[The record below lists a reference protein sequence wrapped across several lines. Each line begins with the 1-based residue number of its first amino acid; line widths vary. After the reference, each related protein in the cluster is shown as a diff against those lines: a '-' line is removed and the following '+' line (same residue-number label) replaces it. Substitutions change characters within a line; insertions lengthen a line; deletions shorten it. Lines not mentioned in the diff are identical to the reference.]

1 MKSFCAICVSA
12 CFAFMALADQEYDIA
27 RQALRDGIW
36 SVARDHALHSNM
48 PEGRLLV
55 LESYAHESRWQ
66 DVLSTLE
73 SWGFPEG
80 EAFLCYRAKAL
91 AMTGDGQAARKL
103 LADAKFADKSLTRLA
118 ARINAEILIKSG
130 NYAEALKALDDDG
143 VPDAD
148 SMMLKAEALAGMGEK
163 KDAAAIWREIVA
175 STNAADEAVAAAAS
189 NLGEVEPLRAA
200 YAKMNLAALRR
211 SVGIRLG
218 IALLREKATFNEGS
232 RLIQSIVRDA
242 PDADGAKEG
251 LMALADGLL
260 DRKAWSAAA
269 DVYEEILE
277 TWPSM
282 AKDAA
287 FQEGRGWAFSE
298 LGRLDEAFDA
308 FDRAFELAQDD
319 ASKSMALVKAG
330 DVLAA
335 LGRGDEAMSRYRKV
349 REEFPKTLAAER
361 IAGLVRL
368 HELEEKGRAQYGEYR
383 FADALKTFQQVADES
398 PSRRSKMRF
407 YIVMCL
413 YGQGLDEEAAAQAKS
428 LAEDNTVETPL
439 RAEAELWL
447 AKYAYN
453 RSRWQDA
460 AFGFLTYADL
470 VPKSSF
476 APAAVV
482 WGARA
487 YFADNDFTHAIS
499 TATRLADMQADQAT
513 LAAGLLVQGESL
525 IELAR
530 FDEAVLVLE
539 RAALAAGMLPD
550 ERFRAQLLKADA
562 LFAMGADNS
571 VRYIA
576 ALDAYR
582 TLFLGADMDP
592 TQKISLAFKI
602 GKTLERL
609 KRTEEAI
616 DQYYTQVVLAYC
628 NGRQKGVA
636 YGDSAHADFSRAA
649 FRLAEEYE
657 SRGQDE
663 QAVNILS
670 LVVACEVP
678 SADEASRR
686 INRIRKKGK
695 FL

>member
-1 MKSFCAICVSA
+1 MKIFCAICISAAFAVS
-12 CFAFMALADQEYDIA
+12 ALADQEYDIA

-36 SVARDHALHSNM
+36 AVARDHALHSDV
-48 PEGRLLV
+48 PEGKLVV
-55 LESYAHESRWQ
+55 LESYARESRWQ

-80 EAFLCYRAKAL
+80 ESFLCYRAKAL
-91 AMTGDGQAARKL
+91 AMTGKGQAAREL
-103 LADAKFADKSLTRLA
+103 LDGVKFQDEGLTRMA
-118 ARINAEILIKSG
+118 ARISAGILIESG
-130 NYAEALKALDDDG
+130 EYSEALKMLDDDG
-143 VPDAD
+143 MDDVD
-148 SMMLKAEALAGMGEK
+148 SMMLKAEALAAIGEK
-163 KDAAAIWREIVA
+163 NDAGAIWREIIA
-175 STNAADEAVAAAAS
+175 ATNATDEAIASAAS
-189 NLGEVEPLRAA
+189 NLGEIEPLRKA
-200 YAKMNLAALRR
+200 YSKINSAALRR

-218 IALLREKATFNEGS
+218 IALLRDKATFDEGS
-232 RLIQSIVRDA
+232 KLIRSIVRDA
-242 PDADGAKEG
+242 PDAEGAKEG
-251 LMALADGLL
+251 FMSLADGLL
-260 DRKAWSAAA
+260 DRKSWSSAAELY
-269 DVYEEILE
+269 DDILE
-277 TWPSM
+277 TWPDM
-282 AKDAA
+282 AKNAA

-298 LGRLDEAFDA
+298 LGRLEEAFTA
-308 FDRAFELAQDD
+308 FDRASELAQDD

-335 LGRGDEAMSRYRKV
+335 LGRGDEAMFRYRKV

-383 FADALKTFQQVADES
+383 FADAQKTFQQIADES
-398 PSRRSKMRF
+398 PARRSKMRF

-413 YGQGLDEEAAAQAKS
+413 YGQGLDAEAAAQAK
-428 LAEDNTVETPL
+428 AIADDNSVETPL
-439 RAEAELWL
+439 KAEALLWL

-460 AFGFLTYADL
+460 AFRFLAYADL
-470 VPKSSF
+470 VPESPI

-487 YFADNDFTHAIS
+487 YFADNDFAHAIS
-499 TATRLADMQADQAT
+499 TATRLADMRADQAT
-513 LAAGLLVQGESL
+513 LAAGLLVQGEAL

-539 RAALAAGMLPD
+539 RAALAAGMSPD

-562 LFAMGADNS
+562 LFSMGADNS
-571 VRYIA
+571 VRYLA

-582 TLFLGADMDP
+582 TLFLGAGVDP

-609 KRTEEAI
+609 RRTDEAI
-616 DQYYTQVVLAYC
+616 DQYYTQVVLAYR
-628 NGRQKGVA
+628 NGRLKGVVYSDA
-636 YGDSAHADFSRAA
+636 AHADFSRAA

-670 LVVACEVP
+670 LIVASEVP
-678 SADEASRR
+678 AADEASRR